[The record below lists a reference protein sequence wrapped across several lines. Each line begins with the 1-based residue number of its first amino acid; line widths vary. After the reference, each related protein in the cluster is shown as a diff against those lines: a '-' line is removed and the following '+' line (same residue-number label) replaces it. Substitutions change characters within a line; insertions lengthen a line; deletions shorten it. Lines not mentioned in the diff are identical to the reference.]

1 MNREL
6 FTEHFKFQM
15 PTVMLKALYNTNDRK
30 ENNLIVNT
38 IKSGLSDLKDEI
50 KKISEEERE
59 IEKPHKIV
67 EIVENILKFNK
78 QKQEGSGLKI
88 LSPTQMLSRLPIFLV
103 QLKAGDNSEKLK
115 NEIRQLL
122 YPLYHS
128 KNMSKQVYN
137 DLIKYI

>member
-1 MNREL
+1 
-6 FTEHFKFQM
+6 M

-59 IEKPHKIV
+59 IEKPDEIV
-67 EIVENILKFNK
+67 EIVEDIIRLNK
-78 QKQEGSGLKI
+78 QKQEGRGLKI
-88 LSPTQMLSRLPIFLV
+88 PTSSQMLTRLPIPLV
-103 QLKAGDNSEKLK
+103 QVKAGNNSEKLK

-122 YPLYHS
+122 YSLYHS

-137 DLIKYI
+137 NLIKYI